1 MRIPDCHPNPIKR
14 VHGKGFVDYTI
25 NHRLPKILSNIE
37 EQIQNQGKLGAARA
51 MLAAIIEE
59 EPIDLKIF
67 AHPTAYWGDYLNH
80 LNGLNW
86 GDLSFFDVEFLFY
99 HGLNSI
105 AGYYDSG
112 VDVFL
117 STRQLALAQALPV
130 LKSGLEKLSKFSG
143 KELLFRVLLHSLF
156 ANETDYSQIAASPSG
171 PKLWEE
177 RILLDDSEKL
187 ILSLNQV
194 YDETKIHVI
203 ADNAGLE
210 LCWDL
215 VLIDTILG
223 LSGNAKVVI
232 HVKPWPM
239 FVSDA
244 LYTDVEETLR
254 KFTDFNHSKEM
265 RLVGQRLRHAIDS
278 NRLFINTEADWGEP
292 RHFNELEEGLAAN
305 LQSSTNVISK
315 GDLNYRRFI
324 QDLQWK
330 IDTSPEVATFG
341 VPFKA
346 FALRVLK
353 SDAVIGID
361 SSIATIAAHKFC
373 DWRSCGHF
381 AIIQSL

>member
-1 MRIPDCHPNPIKR
+1 MRIPNNHPNAIKR
-14 VHGKGFVDYTI
+14 VHGQGFVDYTI
-25 NHRLPKILSNIE
+25 NHRLPKILSSIE
-37 EQIQNQGKLGAARA
+37 EQMQNAEKLGAARA
-51 MLAAIIEE
+51 MLVAIIEE
-59 EPIDLKIF
+59 EPIDLQVF
-67 AHPTAYWGDYLNH
+67 ARPTAYWGDYLNH
-80 LNGLNW
+80 LNGLSW
-86 GDLSFFDVEFLFY
+86 GDLPFFDLEFLFY

-117 STRQLALAQALPV
+117 YIRQLALAQALPV
-130 LKSGLEKLSKFSG
+130 LKYGLEKLSKFSG
-143 KELLFRVLLHSLF
+143 KELLGPVLLHSLF
-156 ANETDYSQIAASPSG
+156 ANETDYSQIVASPSG
-171 PKLWEE
+171 PKLWDE
-177 RILLDDSEKL
+177 RILVDDSEKL
-187 ILSLNQV
+187 ILSLNRV
-194 YDETKIHVI
+194 HDEIKIHVI

-223 LSGNAKVVI
+223 LSGNAKAVI

-244 LYTDVEETLR
+244 LYIDVEETL
-254 KFTDFNHSKEM
+254 KEFIDYNLSKDI
-265 RLVGQRLRHAIDS
+265 RLVGQRLKHAIDS
-278 NRLFINTEADWGEP
+278 NRLIIDTEADWGEP
-292 RHFNELEEGLAAN
+292 RYFNELEEGLAAN
-305 LQSSTNVISK
+305 LQNSTNVISK

-324 QDLQWK
+324 QDLQWE
-330 IDTSPEVATFG
+330 IDTSPEVATSG

-353 SDAVIGID
+353 SDAIIGID
-361 SSIATIAAHKFC
+361 SSIATIAANKFC